1 MKSAVSFGAKC
12 VGFLLLWAIFVLA
25 AIPLGDTAAFLT
37 GSRAWTRL
45 CREAVPMLAT
55 GAVTL
60 LIARFTA
67 AGRETPGVSARPR
80 SDSLLMGAGMGLL
93 SACAVLGALKAAGAL
108 RFVRH
113 QFQAEDLGIWI
124 AALCCG
130 AVTQALL
137 CDGLLFTVLEQRF
150 SARAAAPAAAGAY
163 LLLHFP
169 LWQYGPAAILNLIA
183 MGAVLSMLR
192 LRSRSAL
199 APAAACFAWDFLTGF
214 LLSCTPAGDYPFLT
228 EISLD
233 GPGLL
238 SGGRAG
244 VWGSLVTLAVLTA
257 CALLLAFW
265 GRRDRAGR
273 EKMRR
278 PS

>member
-1 MKSAVSFGAKC
+1 M
-12 VGFLLLWAIFVLA
+12 
-25 AIPLGDTAAFLT
+25 
-37 GSRAWTRL
+37 
-45 CREAVPMLAT
+45 
-55 GAVTL
+55 
-60 LIARFTA
+60 
-67 AGRETPGVSARPR
+67 
-80 SDSLLMGAGMGLL
+80 
-93 SACAVLGALKAAGAL
+93 
-108 RFVRH
+108 
-113 QFQAEDLGIWI
+113 
-124 AALCCG
+124 
-130 AVTQALL
+130 
-137 CDGLLFTVLEQRF
+137 LEQRF

-199 APAAACFAWDFLTGF
+199 APAAACFAWDFLMGF